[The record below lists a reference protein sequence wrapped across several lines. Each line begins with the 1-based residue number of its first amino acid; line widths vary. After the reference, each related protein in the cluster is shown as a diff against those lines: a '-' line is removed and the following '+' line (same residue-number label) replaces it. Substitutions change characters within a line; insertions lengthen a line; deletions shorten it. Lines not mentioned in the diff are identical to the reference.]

1 MNKKMAKLLGVLLL
15 ALAVAVTQVPVSDAE
30 AVEPA
35 SDFQMEGSKL
45 LKYVGTAEAVSIP
58 DGVKEIGEEA
68 FAGNDNLV
76 KVTIGGRVEK
86 VGYRAFADCRNLR
99 TISMGDTVAEVE
111 TAAFSNNP
119 ELRNVTIGT
128 GLKKVGSGAF
138 AGCGSLSRLS
148 VDDDNPY
155 LSYSDGV
162 LYDDE
167 KKILFAMMP
176 DCPREAIT
184 LPESL
189 ERINAYAFW
198 GNPHLRHV
206 TFDSKIENIP
216 DYAFSNCLNLE
227 SVTIPLP
234 VRSIGAKAFEDC
246 VNLTLVTLPDSIST
260 IHSTAFDGC
269 FRVEFEA
276 TPGTYGAEY
285 AAGHKASEADR
296 IEYEDVQ
303 DSQVISSDQITD
315 DITSP
320 QETPL
325 PEQTPQPQETPQETP
340 GPQDSSMPP
349 ESPTTIEG
357 SAGTGRLLGESSI
370 VAGRA
375 VVFIDNGQQN
385 VMNGEGERP
394 KIDLGGGDSATA
406 GEAEN
411 TESKKPD
418 LMTTIGDILSD
429 QAAKGED
436 FPKYTVVGDKIATQA
451 YYQNA
456 DLTEYEIDDAV
467 TQIGD
472 FAFARSGLGSIVI
485 PDGVEK
491 IGYGAF
497 YHCENLNHVTIPESV
512 KEIEGNAFVKTP
524 WLEGQADTPFLVAG
538 DGILLSYFGKDSV
551 VNVPDGVK
559 QIGAEVFKDHMGITA
574 VNLPDSVTVIGEAAF
589 SGCKNLKTVNGG
601 KNLVKIEDRAFF
613 ECPLSKV
620 VVPASVEEIGLGA
633 YALTGGTDT
642 VVFEGEK
649 LPVLSVGERA
659 KRLSNEAARTYVF
672 GDCKEAIVPD
682 SVTQLD
688 GTVLDESVM
697 GFHGIVYNEAG
708 ALVQDAAS
716 TEGQESEDG
725 GTAGIEV
732 RIDSQAIA
740 SEGAGIMADLPGNTG
755 SFLLQISDS
764 QEAAERIALSY
775 GEIYGGREPSH
786 LVGLDITLLEKAGR
800 IPITMLGKQYVT
812 VQIPMPSELGSEGL
826 HVVTLDE
833 DDQLEAVKYQIVNL
847 EDGDYIQFTA
857 RHFSPYGIYQYSSG
871 INGQGVVQNGSA
883 YITMGS
889 RDDTPDTGDGV
900 HPKWFLAAGL
910 CAMAVALFFYK
921 GKRKT

>member
-119 ELRNVTIGT
+119 ELRNVTIGI

-394 KIDLGGGDSATA
+394 KIDLGGDDSATA

-800 IPITMLGKQYVT
+800 IPITKLGKQYVT